1 MNRFPYPTM
10 RDRFDLRAYFVV
22 GPDDTKGRPV
32 ADVVAAALRGGVT
45 FIQLRAKHADAR
57 EREGHVLEVEAHDRG
72 DHDPH

>member
-32 ADVVAAALRGGVT
+32 AVVVAAALRGGAT

-57 EREGHVLEVEAHDRG
+57 ELT
-72 DHDPH
+72 P